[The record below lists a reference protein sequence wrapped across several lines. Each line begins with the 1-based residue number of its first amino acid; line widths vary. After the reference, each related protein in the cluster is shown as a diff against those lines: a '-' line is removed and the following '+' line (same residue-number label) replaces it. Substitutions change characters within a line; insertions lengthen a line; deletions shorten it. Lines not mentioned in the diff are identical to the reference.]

1 MSKNGEDALS
11 RDFSV
16 ASQHTSIVPRV
27 AAVEPNYLDPL
38 SFNRSNNCMDSGIS
52 HSQQNGIGRLSSIG
66 SSSGP
71 ISPQG
76 TAGSPSP
83 PPMLPPPPPIS
94 QPSYVTPPSSYVNE
108 EILSSGLTEHNN
120 NKNLG
125 RAVQK

>member
-1 MSKNGEDALS
+1 
-11 RDFSV
+11 
-16 ASQHTSIVPRV
+16 
-27 AAVEPNYLDPL
+27 
-38 SFNRSNNCMDSGIS
+38 MDSRIS
-52 HSQQNGIGRLSSIG
+52 HNQQNGIGRLSSVG

-94 QPSYVTPPSSYVNE
+94 QPHPSSYVNE
-108 EILSSGLTEHNN
+108 EVLSSGLTEHNN

-125 RAVQK
+125 RAVQR

>member
-1 MSKNGEDALS
+1 VSKNGEDALS

-16 ASQHTSIVPRV
+16 APHPTSTVPRV
-27 AAVEPNYLDPL
+27 AVEPNYLDPI
-38 SFNRSNNCMDSGIS
+38 SSNRSNMDSRIS
-52 HSQQNGIGRLSSIG
+52 HSQQNGIGRLSSVG
-66 SSSGP
+66 SSSSP

-94 QPSYVTPPSSYVNE
+94 QPPLSSYVNE
-108 EILSSGLTEHNN
+108 EVLSSDLTEHNN

-125 RAVQK
+125 RAIQR